1 MTNNARKDTYRKGGV
16 VMGGNVRIEQRLTK
30 TFVRVVV
37 IAAVA
42 AVIALIALGVAVN
55 RYSYAL
61 THYGFAQGD
70 IGHVMVSFA
79 DARSATRGVIGYTE
93 QEAIDEAVNHYH
105 ELKTTFDTYW
115 STLDEHLVSANDK
128 DLYSQVQAELDEY
141 WAIND
146 EIVEEGASPN
156 VAIMTAAQHRE
167 FDELD
172 PLYDKIYT
180 DLEALMQSNVEEG
193 DKLDGAL
200 HVMSNIMIGV
210 IVLIIAGAVFLA
222 IKMGKET
229 AQQISTSLN
238 SVAYRL
244 QGFSEGDL
252 SSEFPQFE
260 IQDEVNDMAM
270 SASSMADNLHVIM
283 EDLSMGLQAIADG
296 NFLASSQVPEMY
308 VGEFEKM
315 RIALESF
322 IADMRDTLLKIDDA
336 AEQVDAGSCQ
346 LAESAIELAEGAT
359 DQAGAIQEITAT
371 ITHIADNA
379 QETADQVG
387 EAYQNGLKYRAQ
399 AERSNEEMDNLASA
413 MERISEA
420 SEEIRN
426 IIGEIEDIAAQT
438 NLLSLNAS
446 IEAARAGEAGKGF
459 AVVADQIGKLAMD
472 SAQSAVRTK
481 ELIQR
486 ALQEVENGNE
496 ITKDTKQA
504 LEEVVEGIEFL
515 SNASKHA
522 SESSA
527 SQVVSLREVEL
538 AVEQISGVVQ
548 SNSAA
553 AEETSATSE
562 ELAAQATSLR
572 DLISNFELR

>member
-1 MTNNARKDTYRKGGV
+1 
-16 VMGGNVRIEQRLTK
+16 MGNHVRIEERLTK
-30 TFVRVVV
+30 TFVRVVI

-42 AVIALIALGVAVN
+42 AVVALIALGVAVN
-55 RYSYAL
+55 RYSFAL

-93 QEAIDEAVNHYH
+93 QDAIDEAVEQHA
-105 ELKTTFDTYW
+105 KMKAQFDEYW
-115 STLDEHLVSANDK
+115 SVLHEHLVSDE
-128 DLYSQVQAELDEY
+128 DMELYNQIQAELDEY
-141 WAIND
+141 WAINA
-146 EIVEEGASPN
+146 EIVEEGASPDFE
-156 VAIMTAAQHRE
+156 IMTAAQHRE

-172 PLYDKIYT
+172 PLYDVIYE
-180 DLEALMQSNVEEG
+180 DLEELMASNVAEG
-193 DKLDGAL
+193 DRLDSAL
-200 HVMSNIMIGV
+200 HIMSNVMIVV
-210 IVLIIAGAVFLA
+210 IVLLIAGAVFLA
-222 IKMGKET
+222 IKLGKST
-229 AQQISTSLN
+229 AQQIAVSLN
-238 SVAYRL
+238 AVAYRL

-252 SSEFPQFE
+252 SSDFPQFA

-270 SASSMADNLHVIM
+270 SASSMADNLHIIM
-283 EDLSMGLQAIADG
+283 EDLNMGLQAIAAG
-296 NFLASSQVPEMY
+296 NFLASSAVPEKY
-308 VGEFEKM
+308 VGDFEKM
-315 RIALESF
+315 RIALETF
-322 IADMRDTLLKIDDA
+322 IADMRDTLIKIDDA

-379 QETADQVG
+379 QETADEVG
-387 EAYQNGLKYRAQ
+387 EAYQNGLRYRAQ

-420 SEEIRN
+420 SEQIRD
-426 IIGEIEDIAAQT
+426 IIAEIENIAAQT

-459 AVVADQIGKLAMD
+459 AVVADQIGKLAAD

-486 ALQEVENGNE
+486 ALLEVENGNE
-496 ITKDTKQA
+496 ITQNTKRA

-572 DLISNFELR
+572 DLINNFELR

>member
-1 MTNNARKDTYRKGGV
+1 MTNN
-16 VMGGNVRIEQRLTK
+16 MRIQERLTK
-30 TFVRVVV
+30 TFVRVVI

-42 AVIALIALGVAVN
+42 AVVALIALGIAVN
-55 RYSYAL
+55 RYSFAL

-70 IGHVMVSFA
+70 LGHVMVSFA
-79 DARSATRGVIGYTE
+79 DARSSTRGVIGYTE
-93 QEAIDEAVNHYH
+93 QEAIDEAVTQYQD
-105 ELKTTFDTYW
+105 LKATFNTYW
-115 STLDEHLVSANDK
+115 ETLDEHLVSEHDK
-128 DLYSQVQAELDEY
+128 GLYVQIQTELDEY
-141 WAIND
+141 WMLND
-146 EIVEEGASPN
+146 EIVEEGASPDF
-156 VAIMTAAQHRE
+156 AIMTAAQHKE
-167 FDELD
+167 MEELD
-172 PLYDKIYT
+172 PLYDIIYS

-193 DKLDGAL
+193 DKLDSTL
-200 HVMSNIMIGV
+200 HAMANIMIVV

-222 IKMGKET
+222 IKLGKST
-229 AQQISTSLN
+229 AQQISASLN
-238 SVAYRL
+238 AVAYRL

-252 SSEFPQFE
+252 STEFPQFE

-379 QETADQVG
+379 QETANQVG
-387 EAYQNGLKYRAQ
+387 EAYQDGLKYRAQ

-486 ALQEVENGNE
+486 ALQEVENGNV
-496 ITKDTKQA
+496 ITKNTKQA

-515 SNASKHA
+515 SNASKNA

>member
-1 MTNNARKDTYRKGGV
+1 MSKA
-16 VMGGNVRIEQRLTK
+16 RIEERLTK
-30 TFVRVVV
+30 TFIKVVI

-42 AVIALIALGVAVN
+42 AVIALVALGIAVN
-55 RYSYAL
+55 RYSFAL

-93 QEAIDEAVNHYH
+93 QEAIDEAVEQY
-105 ELKTTFDTYW
+105 ESLKTKFNEYW
-115 STLDEHLVSANDK
+115 SVLDEHLVSDEDK
-128 DLYSQVQAELDEY
+128 DLYNQVQAELDEY
-141 WAIND
+141 WAINA
-146 EIVEEGASPN
+146 EIVEEGASPDFE
-156 VAIMTAAQHRE
+156 IMTQAQHRE
-167 FDELD
+167 FNELD
-172 PLYDKIYT
+172 PLYDIIYE
-180 DLEALMQSNVEEG
+180 DLEALMASNVAEG
-193 DKLDGAL
+193 DSLDRTL
-200 HVMSNIMIGV
+200 QIMSIVM
-210 IVLIIAGAVFLA
+210 IVFIILLIAGAVFFA
-222 IKMGKET
+222 IKLGKAT
-229 AQQISTSLN
+229 AQQISSSLN
-238 SVAYRL
+238 AVAYRL

-252 SSEFPQFE
+252 SSDFPQFE

-270 SASSMADNLHVIM
+270 SASSMADNLHMIM
-283 EDLSMGLQAIADG
+283 EDLNMGLQAIAAG
-296 NFLASSQVPEMY
+296 NFLASSQVPELY
-308 VGEFEKM
+308 VGDFEKM

-322 IADMRDTLLKIDDA
+322 IADMRETLLKIDDA

-379 QETADQVG
+379 QETADEVG

-413 MERISEA
+413 MERISDA
-420 SEEIRN
+420 SEQIRD
-426 IIGEIEDIAAQT
+426 IIAEIENIAAQT

-459 AVVADQIGKLAMD
+459 AVVADQIGMLAAD

-486 ALQEVENGNE
+486 ALLEVENGNE
-496 ITKDTKQA
+496 ITQNTKRA

-572 DLISNFELR
+572 DLVSNFELR

>member
-1 MTNNARKDTYRKGGV
+1 
-16 VMGGNVRIEQRLTK
+16 MGNNVRIEQRLTK
-30 TFVRVVV
+30 TFIRVVIIAA
-37 IAAVA
+37 IAAV
-42 AVIALIALGVAVN
+42 VALVALGVAVN
-55 RYSYAL
+55 RYSFAL

-93 QEAIDEAVNHYH
+93 QEAIDEAVNQYH
-105 ELKTTFDTYW
+105 DLQATFNTYW
-115 STLDEHLVSANDK
+115 ETLDEHLVSEHDK
-128 DLYSQVQAELDEY
+128 GLYVQIQTELDEY
-141 WAIND
+141 WMLND
-146 EIVEEGASPN
+146 EIVEEGASPDF
-156 VAIMTAAQHRE
+156 AIMTAAQHKE
-167 FDELD
+167 MEELD
-172 PLYDKIYT
+172 PLYDIIYS

-193 DKLDGAL
+193 DKLDSTL
-200 HVMSNIMIGV
+200 HTMANIMIV
-210 IVLIIAGAVFLA
+210 LIVLIIAGAVFLA
-222 IKMGKET
+222 IKLGKST
-229 AQQISTSLN
+229 AQQISASLN
-238 SVAYRL
+238 AVAYRL

-252 SSEFPQFE
+252 STEFPQFE
-260 IQDEVNDMAM
+260 IQDEVNEMAM
-270 SASSMADNLHVIM
+270 SASSMADNLHIIM

-486 ALQEVENGNE
+486 ALQEVENGNA

-527 SQVVSLREVEL
+527 SQVISLREVEL

>member
-1 MTNNARKDTYRKGGV
+1 
-16 VMGGNVRIEQRLTK
+16 MGNHMRIEERLTK
-30 TFVRVVV
+30 TFIRVVI

-42 AVIALIALGVAVN
+42 AVVALIALGVAVN

-61 THYGFAQGD
+61 TYYGFAQGD
-70 IGHVMVSFA
+70 IGHVLVAFA
-79 DARSATRGVIGYTE
+79 DTRSATRGVIGYTE
-93 QEAIDEAVNHYH
+93 QEAIDEASEQH
-105 ELKTTFDTYW
+105 
-115 STLDEHLVSANDK
+115 DK
-128 DLYSQVQAELDEY
+128 MKAQFDEY
-141 WAIND
+141 WALVDDHLVSDEDFAIYERIQSELDQYWKIDAEINK
-146 EIVEEGASPN
+146 EGASPDWD
-156 VAIMTAAQHRE
+156 IMTAAQHRE
-167 FDELD
+167 FEELD
-172 PLYDKIYT
+172 PLYDVIYT
-180 DLEALMQSNVEEG
+180 DLEALMKSNVEQG
-193 DKLDGAL
+193 DKLDSTL
-200 HVMSNIMIGV
+200 HIMSNAMIAI
-210 IVLIIAGAVFLA
+210 IVLLIAGAVFLA
-222 IKMGKET
+222 IKLGKST
-229 AQQISTSLN
+229 AQQISASLN
-238 SVAYRL
+238 AVAYRL
-244 QGFSEGDL
+244 QGFSDGDL
-252 SSEFPQFE
+252 SSDFPQFE
-260 IQDEVNDMAM
+260 IQDEVNDMAV
-270 SASSMADNLHVIM
+270 SASSMADNLHIIM
-283 EDLSMGLQAIADG
+283 EDLNMGLQAIAAG
-296 NFLASSQVPEMY
+296 NFLASSAVPEKY
-308 VGEFEKM
+308 VGDFEKM

-322 IADMRDTLLKIDDA
+322 IADMRETLLKIDDA

-359 DQAGAIQEITAT
+359 DQAGAIQEVTAT

-379 QETADQVG
+379 QDTAAEVG

-420 SEEIRN
+420 SQQIGE
-426 IIGEIEDIAAQT
+426 IIGEIESIAAQT

-446 IEAARAGEAGKGF
+446 IEAARAGELGKGF
-459 AVVADQIGKLAMD
+459 AVVADEIGKLASD

-486 ALQEVENGNE
+486 ALSEVQTGNE
-496 ITKDTKQA
+496 ITQNTKRA

-527 SQVVSLREVEL
+527 AQVVSLREVEL
-538 AVEQISGVVQ
+538 AIEQISGVVQ

-572 DLISNFELR
+572 DLVSNFTLR

>member
-1 MTNNARKDTYRKGGV
+1 
-16 VMGGNVRIEQRLTK
+16 MGNNVRIEQRLTK
-30 TFVRVVV
+30 TFVRVVI

-55 RYSYAL
+55 RYSFAL

-70 IGHVMVSFA
+70 IGHVMVAFA
-79 DARSATRGVIGYTE
+79 DTRSATRGVIGYTE
-93 QEAIDEAVNHYH
+93 QSAIDEAVAQH
-105 ELKTTFDTYW
+105 EKMKAQFDEYW
-115 STLDEHLVSANDK
+115 SVLHEHLVSDE
-128 DLYSQVQAELDEY
+128 DMELYNRIQGELDKY
-141 WAIND
+141 WTVNA
-146 EIVEEGASPN
+146 EIIKEGASPDFK
-156 VAIMTAAQHRE
+156 IMTAAQHRE
-167 FDELD
+167 FEELD
-172 PLYDKIYT
+172 PLYDVIYE
-180 DLEALMQSNVEEG
+180 DLEALMRSNVEEG
-193 DKLDGAL
+193 DRLDDAL
-200 HVMSNIMIGV
+200 HLMSSIMIG
-210 IVLIIAGAVFLA
+210 LIALMIAGAVFIA
-222 IKMGKET
+222 IKLGKET
-229 AQQISTSLN
+229 AQQIATSLN
-238 SVAYRL
+238 SVAFRL

-270 SASSMADNLHVIM
+270 SASSMADNLQVIM
-283 EDLSMGLQAIADG
+283 EDLSMGLQAIAEG

-387 EAYQNGLKYRAQ
+387 EAYQNGLKYREQ

-420 SEEIRN
+420 SEQICN

-486 ALQEVENGNE
+486 ALVEVENGNE
-496 ITKDTKQA
+496 ITQNTKKA

-515 SNASKHA
+515 SKASKNA

>member
-1 MTNNARKDTYRKGGV
+1 
-16 VMGGNVRIEQRLTK
+16 
-30 TFVRVVV
+30 
-37 IAAVA
+37 
-42 AVIALIALGVAVN
+42 
-55 RYSYAL
+55 
-61 THYGFAQGD
+61 
-70 IGHVMVSFA
+70 
-79 DARSATRGVIGYTE
+79 
-93 QEAIDEAVNHYH
+93 
-105 ELKTTFDTYW
+105 
-115 STLDEHLVSANDK
+115 
-128 DLYSQVQAELDEY
+128 
-141 WAIND
+141 
-146 EIVEEGASPN
+146 
-156 VAIMTAAQHRE
+156 
-167 FDELD
+167 
-172 PLYDKIYT
+172 
-180 DLEALMQSNVEEG
+180 
-193 DKLDGAL
+193 
-200 HVMSNIMIGV
+200 
-210 IVLIIAGAVFLA
+210 
-222 IKMGKET
+222 
-229 AQQISTSLN
+229 
-238 SVAYRL
+238 
-244 QGFSEGDL
+244 
-252 SSEFPQFE
+252 
-260 IQDEVNDMAM
+260 
-270 SASSMADNLHVIM
+270 
-283 EDLSMGLQAIADG
+283 
-296 NFLASSQVPEMY
+296 
-308 VGEFEKM
+308 
-315 RIALESF
+315 
-322 IADMRDTLLKIDDA
+322 
-336 AEQVDAGSCQ
+336 
-346 LAESAIELAEGAT
+346 LAEGAT

-387 EAYQNGLKYRAQ
+387 EAYQDGLKYRAQ

-486 ALQEVENGNE
+486 ALQEVENGNA
-496 ITKDTKQA
+496 ITQNTKQA

-527 SQVVSLREVEL
+527 SQVISLREVEL

>member
-1 MTNNARKDTYRKGGV
+1 MGNNAR
-16 VMGGNVRIEQRLTK
+16 MEERLTK
-30 TFVRVVV
+30 TFVRVVI

-42 AVIALIALGVAVN
+42 AVVALIALGVAVN
-55 RYSYAL
+55 RYSFAL

-93 QEAIDEAVNHYH
+93 QGAIDEAVVQYND
-105 ELKTTFDTYW
+105 LKNRFSTYW
-115 STLDEHLVSANDK
+115 STLDEHLVSDYDK
-128 DLYSQVQAELDEY
+128 DLYNQVQTELDEY
-141 WAIND
+141 WALND
-146 EIVEEGASPN
+146 EIVKDGASPDFA
-156 VAIMTAAQHRE
+156 VMTAAQHRE

-172 PLYDKIYT
+172 PLYDVIYE
-180 DLEALMQSNVEEG
+180 DLETLMKSNVEEG
-193 DKLDGAL
+193 DKLDGIL
-200 HVMSNIMIGV
+200 HTMSVVMIFV

-222 IKMGKET
+222 IKIGKAT
-229 AQQISTSLN
+229 AQQISASLA

-252 SSEFPQFE
+252 SSGFPQFD
-260 IQDEVNDMAM
+260 IQDEINDMAM

-283 EDLSMGLQAIADG
+283 EDLNMGLQAIAAG
-296 NFLASSQVPEMY
+296 NFLASSQVPELY
-308 VGEFEKM
+308 VGDFEKM

-379 QETADQVG
+379 QETADEVG
-387 EAYQNGLKYRAQ
+387 EAYQNGLKYREQ

-413 MERISEA
+413 MERISDA
-420 SEEIRN
+420 SEQIRN

-459 AVVADQIGKLAMD
+459 AVVADQIGKLATD

-486 ALQEVENGNE
+486 ALLEVENGNE
-496 ITKDTKQA
+496 ITQNTKRA

-527 SQVVSLREVEL
+527 SQVISLREVEL

>member
-1 MTNNARKDTYRKGGV
+1 
-16 VMGGNVRIEQRLTK
+16 MGNNVRIEQRLTK
-30 TFVRVVV
+30 TFIRVVIIAA
-37 IAAVA
+37 IAAV
-42 AVIALIALGVAVN
+42 VALVALGVAVN
-55 RYSYAL
+55 RYSFAL

-93 QEAIDEAVNHYH
+93 QEAIDEAVNQYH
-105 ELKTTFDTYW
+105 DLQATFNTYW
-115 STLDEHLVSANDK
+115 ETLDEHLVSENDK
-128 DLYSQVQAELDEY
+128 GLYVQIQTELDEY
-141 WAIND
+141 WMLNN
-146 EIVEEGASPN
+146 EIVEEGASPDF
-156 VAIMTAAQHRE
+156 AIMTAAQHKE
-167 FDELD
+167 MEELD
-172 PLYDKIYT
+172 PLYDIIYS

-193 DKLDGAL
+193 DKLDSAL
-200 HVMSNIMIGV
+200 HTMANIMIVV

-222 IKMGKET
+222 IKLGKST
-229 AQQISTSLN
+229 AQQISASLN
-238 SVAYRL
+238 AVAYRL

-252 SSEFPQFE
+252 STEFPQFE
-260 IQDEVNDMAM
+260 IQDEVNEMAM
-270 SASSMADNLHVIM
+270 SASSMADNLHIIM

-387 EAYQNGLKYRAQ
+387 EAYQDGLKYRAQ

-486 ALQEVENGNE
+486 ALQEVENGNA
-496 ITKDTKQA
+496 ITQNTKQA

-527 SQVVSLREVEL
+527 SQVISLREVEL

>member
-1 MTNNARKDTYRKGGV
+1 
-16 VMGGNVRIEQRLTK
+16 MGNHVRIEERLTK
-30 TFVRVVV
+30 TFVRVVI

-42 AVIALIALGVAVN
+42 AVVALIALGVAVN
-55 RYSYAL
+55 RYSFAL

-93 QEAIDEAVNHYH
+93 QDAIDEAVEQHA
-105 ELKTTFDTYW
+105 KMKAQFDEYW
-115 STLDEHLVSANDK
+115 SVLHEHLVSDE
-128 DLYSQVQAELDEY
+128 DMELYNQIQAELDEY
-141 WAIND
+141 WALNA
-146 EIVEEGASPN
+146 EIVEEGASPDFE
-156 VAIMTAAQHRE
+156 IMTAAQHRE
-167 FDELD
+167 FGELD
-172 PLYDKIYT
+172 PLYDVIYE
-180 DLEALMQSNVEEG
+180 DLEELMASNVAEG
-193 DKLDGAL
+193 DRLDSAL
-200 HVMSNIMIGV
+200 HIMSNVMIVV
-210 IVLIIAGAVFLA
+210 IVLLIAGAVFLA
-222 IKMGKET
+222 IKLGKST
-229 AQQISTSLN
+229 AQQIAASLN
-238 SVAYRL
+238 AVAYRL

-252 SSEFPQFE
+252 SSDFPQFA

-270 SASSMADNLHVIM
+270 SASSMADNLHIIM
-283 EDLSMGLQAIADG
+283 EDLNMGLQAIAAG
-296 NFLASSQVPEMY
+296 NFLASSAVPEKY
-308 VGEFEKM
+308 VGDFEKM
-315 RIALESF
+315 RIALETF
-322 IADMRDTLLKIDDA
+322 IADMRDTLIKIDDA

-379 QETADQVG
+379 QETADEVG
-387 EAYQNGLKYRAQ
+387 EAYQNGLRYRAQ

-420 SEEIRN
+420 SEQIRD
-426 IIGEIEDIAAQT
+426 IIAEIENIAAQT

-459 AVVADQIGKLAMD
+459 AVVADQIGKLAAD

-486 ALQEVENGNE
+486 ALLEVENGNE
-496 ITKDTKQA
+496 ITQNTKRA

-572 DLISNFELR
+572 DLINNFELR